1 MKNMRRMKLN
11 EGISLYSPE
20 RPSAVLEDFS
30 VEEQKGLNRFT
41 NIVIKRLENKCKK
54 VSFSHFLEKKR
65 EKEF

>member
-1 MKNMRRMKLN
+1 MKNTRRMRLN

-20 RPSAVLEDFS
+20 RTSAVLEEFS

-41 NIVIKRLENKCKK
+41 NIIIKRLENKCKK
-54 VSFSHFLEKKR
+54 VSFSQFLEKKK